1 MQKWRVKSWQRG
13 CWWPSNN
20 LQKHNYAKMDEIG
33 PFKSF
38 RRMIYVWKFVVFHR
52 HMATGPQ
59 SLLLDVVGG
68 SPFLGLNQWHRQWR
82 AARHYC
88 LQRRHQGEI
97 TAKRSGEKLCFLS
110 CFKRDWNWW
119 CHYDFTISLWFHQ
132 HFFRT
137 CSELS
142 WMWFIPLQWILSKFH
157 DH

>member
-1 MQKWRVKSWQRG
+1 MKIRG
-13 CWWPSNN
+13 
-20 LQKHNYAKMDEIG
+20 
-33 PFKSF
+33 
-38 RRMIYVWKFVVFHR
+38 FHR

-88 LQRRHQGEI
+88 LQRRHQF
-97 TAKRSGEKLCFLS
+97 CFLC

-142 WMWFIPLQWILSKFH
+142 WMWFIPLQWILSKFN
-157 DH
+157 DHWVAILAITYLSLDYRWWKSWSGSSRDYAKCSEMAGRWAKAATWVHFFKRN